1 MSRSSQVSQGPT
13 MDTELDQSR
22 LAGWEQREG
31 YSPFMPP
38 PGMVAHGQ
46 FTQTNDPIPVY
57 NFGQFHTPNQHL
69 QYPAQNTNTAQHA
82 QSQPYQHT
90 YEQPRFHEPQ
100 PQQVL
105 QFPRFTP
112 PLNRQA
118 MPFTPTEQSNSVSS
132 ATYQQAQDEANH
144 HHLLS
149 SSLSST
155 VQIQQEQLAEQS
167 AKYDALLL
175 QMEQLQSLT
184 KSIVSAH
191 DAGKSATSS

>member
-1 MSRSSQVSQGPT
+1 

-57 NFGQFHTPNQHL
+57 DFGQFHTPNQHL

-90 YEQPRFHEPQ
+90 YEQPRFQEPK

-118 MPFTPTEQSNSVSS
+118 MPFTPTQQPKFVSL
-132 ATYQQAQDEANH
+132 ATHQQGSRLNHQQYRLPAAPTTWTWTPHIANP
-144 HHLLS
+144 
-149 SSLSST
+149 
-155 VQIQQEQLAEQS
+155 LAWS
-167 AKYDALLL
+167 HTPPCHAFGWA
-175 QMEQLQSLT
+175 
-184 KSIVSAH
+184 I
-191 DAGKSATSS
+191 G